1 MPIVTVMALPATE
14 QVVHQL
20 LPRLAEAVA
29 EGLSCPVADV
39 WCSFIPVPAQYLGLV
54 NATAAGQ
61 CPIVVIRGRARGDDQ
76 VSASMTRAAQA
87 VSDELKVS
95 IEDVWVQWVE
105 VVPGRVFAGG
115 GVIA

>member
-1 MPIVTVMALPATE
+1 
-14 QVVHQL
+14 
-20 LPRLAEAVA
+20 
-29 EGLSCPVADV
+29 
-39 WCSFIPVPAQYLGLV
+39 
-54 NATAAGQ
+54 
-61 CPIVVIRGRARGDDQ
+61 
-76 VSASMTRAAQA
+76 MTRAAQA